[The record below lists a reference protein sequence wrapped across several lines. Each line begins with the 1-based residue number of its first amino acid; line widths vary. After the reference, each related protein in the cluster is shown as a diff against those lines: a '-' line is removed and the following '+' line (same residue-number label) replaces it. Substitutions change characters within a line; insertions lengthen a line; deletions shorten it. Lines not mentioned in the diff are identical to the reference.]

1 MPYSIQ
7 YTISVLSG
15 PYAQKYSVIWYDA
28 HRFCELLQHYAP
40 DIQDLAEN
48 PGDGMPQFDPY
59 VIFQTLMKA
68 LKSLAKQRPV
78 MDVFKD
84 DLMNMLNLCEEA
96 MAKDGKLVA
105 HLVPN
110 DTPAPPPLFRL

>member
-1 MPYSIQ
+1 MTYAIQ

-15 PYAQKYSVIWYDA
+15 QYAQKYSVIWYDA
-28 HRFCELLQHYAP
+28 QRFVDLFDQYAP
-40 DIQDLAEN
+40 DIKDLAAN
-48 PGDGMPQFDPY
+48 PGDGKPQFDPY

-68 LKSLAKQRPV
+68 LKTMAKKKHDMAP
-78 MDVFKD
+78 FKD
-84 DLMNMLNLCEEA
+84 DVMNMLNLCEEA

>member
-1 MPYSIQ
+1 MTYSIQ

-15 PYAQKYSVIWYDA
+15 QYAQKYSIIWYDA
-28 HRFCELLQHYAP
+28 QRFVTLFGEYAP
-40 DIQDLAEN
+40 DLIELPAN
-48 PGDGMPQFDPY
+48 PGQNKPEFDPY
-59 VIFQTLMKA
+59 VVFQTLMKA
-68 LKSLAKQRPV
+68 LKSLAKKQSE
-78 MDVFKD
+78 MAVFKD

-105 HLVPN
+105 HLVSN